1 MHPSILHGEL
11 VGAGSLW
18 PIMEHIQCTT
28 YLLGFQI
35 FNMHLTQGDGLIK
48 TACIW
53 RSGVVWSLESGLLVA
68 VCVVVCFPSYLHH
81 LSFENTHFFSFAA
94 SLEFLWLDNLAVPW
108 LDCASSN
115 DATCWGILVCTRP
128 VVIWQFAIVHRFCFS
143 GQVQCRVRRSLDKG
157 QYRGWLAG
165 WLAGFP
171 RVRAAPTHDDLP
183 HAFMRRVIAP
193 MGEGIPQMIN

>member
-1 MHPSILHGEL
+1 
-11 VGAGSLW
+11 
-18 PIMEHIQCTT
+18 
-28 YLLGFQI
+28 
-35 FNMHLTQGDGLIK
+35 MHLTQGDGLIK

-53 RSGVVWSLESGLLVA
+53 RSGVWSLESGLLVA

-171 RVRAAPTHDDLP
+171 RVRAAPTHDDLL
-183 HAFMRRVIAP
+183 HAFMRQVIAP
-193 MGEGIPQMIN
+193 VGEGIPQMIN